1 MSLPLSVCVC
11 WSLLGGRVVGCI
23 MQEAGDEPSQE
34 GGWIEMRHSMTCF
47 RGECIIQHRSSNL
60 IPSLR
65 YCRVFTVK
73 NIWKIWFVSHW
84 GTLICAAATPPLVV
98 PKYLLQ
104 SQQLIQKATSFL
116 VFCLLKSSHVTQF
129 CYTPPLLADW
139 NGSYQIQKAN
149 VGRGSLPQA
158 RWCSQY
164 SGSRLFIKHLPS
176 QMSTEMHNGQTWRQF
191 LK

>member
-1 MSLPLSVCVC
+1 MCAGVC
-11 WSLLGGRVVGCI
+11 WGAELLDALCRKRVMNPQKRAAELRWDTPWPVL
-23 MQEAGDEPSQE
+23 
-34 GGWIEMRHSMTCF
+34 
-47 RGECIIQHRSSNL
+47 GENALYSTGPQTWYLLWDFYSRKHLKNL
-60 IPSLR
+60 ICFPLG
-65 YCRVFTVK
+65 
-73 NIWKIWFVSHW
+73 NSHLCCCYSP
-84 GTLICAAATPPLVV
+84 TRV

-116 VFCLLKSSHVTQF
+116 VFCLPKSSRVTQF

-149 VGRGSLPQA
+149 VGRGWLPQA

>member
-65 YCRVFTVK
+65 F
-73 NIWKIWFVSHW
+73 
-84 GTLICAAATPPLVV
+84 
-98 PKYLLQ
+98 LQ
-104 SQQLIQKATSFL
+104 SKTSEKSDLFPTGELSSVLLLLPHSWSQNTCCNHNNSSRKRHLSSSSASPNPPVSPSSATLPLSWLTGMVHIKFRKLMLAVARSHRPADAHNIQVQGYL
-116 VFCLLKSSHVTQF
+116 
-129 CYTPPLLADW
+129 
-139 NGSYQIQKAN
+139 
-149 VGRGSLPQA
+149 
-158 RWCSQY
+158 
-164 SGSRLFIKHLPS
+164 
-176 QMSTEMHNGQTWRQF
+176 
-191 LK
+191 

>member
-84 GTLICAAATPPLVV
+84 GTLICAAATPPLVSQNTCCNHNNSSRKRHLSSSSASLNPPV
-98 PKYLLQ
+98 SPSSATLPLSWPTGMVHIKFRELMLAVARSHRPADAHNIQVQGYL
-104 SQQLIQKATSFL
+104 
-116 VFCLLKSSHVTQF
+116 
-129 CYTPPLLADW
+129 
-139 NGSYQIQKAN
+139 
-149 VGRGSLPQA
+149 
-158 RWCSQY
+158 
-164 SGSRLFIKHLPS
+164 
-176 QMSTEMHNGQTWRQF
+176 
-191 LK
+191 